1 MMNKEILDHIYNGLN
16 AEDKADNPFET
27 LQTDTPYEAFYK
39 EYIKPLE
46 ETDLERCNDMCIAFM
61 DALVNERKQA
71 FKVGYNTAIK
81 QIFAALTD

>member
-1 MMNKEILDHIYNGLN
+1 MMNKEILDHIYNAVN

-27 LQTDTPYEAFYK
+27 LQTDTPYETFYK

-46 ETDLERCNDMCIAFM
+46 ETGLERCNDMWIAFG
-61 DALVNERKQA
+61 DALCAERKQA